1 MRVLDR
7 HACYR
12 AIARPN
18 IIGHPVVTSALWV
31 RSSRVRLEMLF
42 GHVKGEWPHPD
53 KLRGRGKLDAE
64 LDRAQAEYN
73 TLDSETPQSVVQ
85 RPSATRP
92 DNGRLS
98 GTSACD
104 A

>member
-1 MRVLDR
+1 
-7 HACYR
+7 
-12 AIARPN
+12 
-18 IIGHPVVTSALWV
+18 
-31 RSSRVRLEMLF
+31 MLF

-104 A
+104 ASTAMLLTRNVHTSTRSPTRPPSPMSAATASWICHP